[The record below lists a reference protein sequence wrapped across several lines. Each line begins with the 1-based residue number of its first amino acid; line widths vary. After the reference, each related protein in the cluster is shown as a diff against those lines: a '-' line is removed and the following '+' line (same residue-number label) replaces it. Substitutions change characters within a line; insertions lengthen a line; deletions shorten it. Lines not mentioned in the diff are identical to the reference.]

1 MPYSDNLDELPVV
14 IDAVNNPV
22 RSDNDF
28 TDSGV
33 AILRDN
39 SANLGK
45 VLELVSLCDE
55 TIAECFRA
63 LTAVAGNEG
72 YNVAQIITGG
82 LEAKSVCKP

>member
-1 MPYSDNLDELPVV
+1 MPYSGNLDELSFL

-28 TDSGV
+28 TYCCD

-45 VLELVSLCDE
+45 VLQLVGLCDE
-55 TIAECFRA
+55 AIGERFCA
-63 LTAVAGNEG
+63 LSAVA
-72 YNVAQIITGG
+72 
-82 LEAKSVCKP
+82 